1 MSSINHIKI
10 ILITIFVIFISTHSK
25 SEITI
30 AIVEMDKIMTQ
41 SLAGKSLV
49 KQLSKIDSTN
59 KKYFDDYKKNL
70 SSKKQKISAQKNIL
84 AVEEYN
90 KKIID
95 INKDFEKFQK
105 EAKKRITLVQS
116 KRDVG
121 MKKIFDELKILLSEY
136 SNKNKLTFIIDQKNI
151 IIGKTELNV
160 TNQILKLLN
169 QKVTQVD
176 IK

>member
-1 MSSINHIKI
+1 
-10 ILITIFVIFISTHSK
+10 
-25 SEITI
+25 
-30 AIVEMDKIMTQ
+30 
-41 SLAGKSLV
+41 
-49 KQLSKIDSTN
+49 
-59 KKYFDDYKKNL
+59 L

-151 IIGKTELNV
+151 IIGRSDLNV
-160 TNQILKLLN
+160 TNEILKLLDSKLKKITLN
-169 QKVTQVD
+169 
-176 IK
+176 